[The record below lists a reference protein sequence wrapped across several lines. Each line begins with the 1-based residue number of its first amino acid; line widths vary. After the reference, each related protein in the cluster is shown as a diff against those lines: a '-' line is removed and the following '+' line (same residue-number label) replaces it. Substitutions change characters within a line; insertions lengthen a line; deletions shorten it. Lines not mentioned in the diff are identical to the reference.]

1 MYRVQASDAA
11 LLKEFRDIPAQQ
23 RSLELNRLLNRLRM
37 ESVFGKHMIVATL
50 PGKEWAIGKTGQKR
64 GTPIQLGAA
73 RYISLKDAQ
82 WALLRIRWET
92 HSGQPWP
99 VELD

>member
-1 MYRVQASDAA
+1 MYEVQASDAA
-11 LLKEFRDIPAQQ
+11 LLREFRDTLAQQ
-23 RSLELNRLLNRLRM
+23 RSLELLRLLNRLRM
-37 ESVFGKHMIVATL
+37 ESVFGKHVIIATT

-64 GTPIQLGAA
+64 GAPIQVGAA
-73 RYISLKDAQ
+73 RYTSLKDAQ

-99 VELD
+99 VELG